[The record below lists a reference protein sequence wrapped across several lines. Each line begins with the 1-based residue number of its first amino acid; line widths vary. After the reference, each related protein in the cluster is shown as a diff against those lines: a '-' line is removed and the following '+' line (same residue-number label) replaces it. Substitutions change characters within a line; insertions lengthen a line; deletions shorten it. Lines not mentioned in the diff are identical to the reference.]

1 MHLRSRTALSRA
13 SGIIAILLQFNAKTH
28 TADPACAKNT
38 VERCAAQRTPG
49 PIGAPPSHWLVQS
62 GLANVE
68 NIAAIAGV
76 DVVHV
81 GCNHLLS
88 DMGKPGAF
96 GDPEI
101 VDAIERVIAV
111 CALYGTMP

>member
-1 MHLRSRTALSRA
+1 
-13 SGIIAILLQFNAKTH
+13 
-28 TADPACAKNT
+28 
-38 VERCAAQRTPG
+38 
-49 PIGAPPSHWLVQS
+49 VQS